1 MSDYSSDLLVT
12 DRRRTGRRRM
22 TTNRKPAV
30 PEKTVASPKT
40 NRITKIDVPQA
51 LEQAQPS
58 TDISIEERR
67 EIIDRRRQ
75 ERRRQIDP
83 TTCER
88 DYSDNEVEFMK
99 AMDDYK
105 RKSGRPFPT
114 WSEVLEVMMSL
125 GYRKVAD
132 PSTMEWRT
140 FGDQMGS
147 L

>member
-1 MSDYSSDLLVT
+1 MSDYSDVLVT
-12 DRRRTGRRRM
+12 DRRRSGRRRM
-22 TTNRKPAV
+22 SSNSKPSVSQGKTRETAK
-30 PEKTVASPKT
+30 PEA
-40 NRITKIDVPQA
+40 
-51 LEQAQPS
+51 EQTA
-58 TDISIEERR
+58 TEAAIAERR
-67 EIIDRRRQ
+67 EIIDRRRLD
-75 ERRRQIDP
+75 RRRQIDP

-88 DYSDNEVEFMK
+88 DYSDNEIEFMK

-114 WSEVLEVMMSL
+114 WSEVLEVVMSL

-147 L
+147 M